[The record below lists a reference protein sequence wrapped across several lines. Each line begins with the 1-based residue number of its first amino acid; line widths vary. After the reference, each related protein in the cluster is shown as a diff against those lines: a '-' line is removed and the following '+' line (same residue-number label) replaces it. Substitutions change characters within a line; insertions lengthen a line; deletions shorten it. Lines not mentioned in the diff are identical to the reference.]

1 MYSGSTHVQT
11 NQKIDYGKCLCVS
24 IPFHEFKL
32 TEDMYILSHM
42 QLCSTRSQYLR
53 NLIKSD
59 RRKVKEQYGLIG
71 KLYLDKNKGNY

>member
-1 MYSGSTHVQT
+1 MYSISKQVQT

-24 IPFHEFKL
+24 IPFHEL
-32 TEDMYILSHM
+32 ELIEDMDVLSHM

-59 RRKVKEQYGLIG
+59 RRKVKEQYGPDWKTLLG
-71 KLYLDKNKGNY
+71 QK